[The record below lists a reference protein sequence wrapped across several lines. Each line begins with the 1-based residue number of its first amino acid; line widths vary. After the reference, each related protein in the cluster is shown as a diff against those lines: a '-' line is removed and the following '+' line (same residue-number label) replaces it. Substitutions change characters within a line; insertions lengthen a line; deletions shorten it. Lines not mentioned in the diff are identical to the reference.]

1 MGSTG
6 YRAPSLYERYSG
18 NAVNLR
24 PEESQTQELGVEKI
38 YEDGSSARVTVFN
51 TQIEN
56 LIEFDSSL
64 ANPPLTWGEYNQ
76 SSTLLKSQGME
87 IEGKWT
93 FSDTISIKGSYTYT
107 DAKKGTAVATRVPK
121 HDYSAAVSVNFSP
134 EINTILSANH
144 IVGYKDTTGDMP
156 DYTVV
161 NATANYNFSEK
172 FEGYLRIQNLM
183 DDDYE
188 VVKDFNTGGRQIF
201 AGIRATF

>member
-1 MGSTG
+1 
-6 YRAPSLYERYSG
+6 
-18 NAVNLR
+18 
-24 PEESQTQELGVEKI
+24 
-38 YEDGSSARVTVFN
+38 
-51 TQIEN
+51 
-56 LIEFDSSL
+56 
-64 ANPPLTWGEYNQ
+64 
-76 SSTLLKSQGME
+76 ME

-121 HDYSAAVSVNFSP
+121 HDYSAAVSVNFSK